1 MLTQLLADEILTN
14 RTLYSSLKF
23 GTNRDTDAMLANM
36 TEVAPYIKAAVRD
49 MKAYSASKKYRNI
62 PIGYSHADISSLRPT
77 FQDYLACG
85 NNASESIDCKIHYQ
99 GVKIASN

>member
-1 MLTQLLADEILTN
+1 
-14 RTLYSSLKF
+14 
-23 GTNRDTDAMLANM
+23 M

-49 MKAYSASKKYRNI
+49 MKAYSASKKYRSI

-85 NNASESIDCKIHYQ
+85 NNASESIDCKKRYRDVNIT
-99 GVKIASN
+99 KS

>member
-1 MLTQLLADEILTN
+1 
-14 RTLYSSLKF
+14 
-23 GTNRDTDAMLANM
+23 M

-49 MKAYSASKKYRNI
+49 MKAYSVSKKYRNI

-85 NNASESIDCKIHYQ
+85 NNVSESIDCKLYYED
-99 GVKIASN
+99 VKITRV